1 MWDSFAMAEGREE
14 EASGALFH
22 QIPYP
27 FHTFGA
33 TGRRRLRLEP
43 ATEDDGTN
51 SKEKPNGSECE
62 VGICRWAS
70 AGENCDTQVPEKKVG
85 ASGMFAY
92 SAIETESNFRNIF
105 ETDILDHVSLWGSFA
120 SR

>member
-85 ASGMFAY
+85 ASVTLQIVRSSGI
-92 SAIETESNFRNIF
+92 SATRVKPQPMSSLINCSI
-105 ETDILDHVSLWGSFA
+105 VSS
-120 SR
+120 S